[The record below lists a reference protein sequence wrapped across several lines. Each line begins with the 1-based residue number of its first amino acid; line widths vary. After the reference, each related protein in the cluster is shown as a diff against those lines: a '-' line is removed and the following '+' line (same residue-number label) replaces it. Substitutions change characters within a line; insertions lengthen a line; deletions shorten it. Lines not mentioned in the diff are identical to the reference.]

1 MAKKIKPINYTSRDF
16 DSIKADLVDYAKRY
30 YPDSYRDFNESSFGS
45 MMLDSVSYVGDI
57 LSFYLDYQANES
69 FLNTATEKENV
80 IRLARQMGYKYR
92 DVFASTGEVTFFV
105 LIPASGVH
113 GGPDTAYYPTITA
126 GSTIASSGGSAFIL
140 SEDVK
145 FDTPDAEIVVGRV
158 NEATGEPTYYAIKA
172 KGTVVSGQI
181 VEESFRL
188 GEFERFKKVVLDSQ
202 DILEIISV
210 VDSEGN
216 EYYEVEHL
224 TQNVIYKNFGR
235 EGTTVA
241 DYRESLRPVIV
252 PRRFVS
258 DYDGEKYFLQFG
270 YGSEDEILSDQV
282 ADPSSVVLKQTGRN
296 YTSEKSFDPFKLLQ
310 TDSLGISPANTVL
323 TIRMRVNSSDDVNAP
338 VGALTNVS
346 SLNYSFEDVASLDR
360 TILAYVLDSTQA
372 YNEQPITGDSL
383 PVSVEEIRVRAI
395 SNFSSQNRA
404 VTARDYE
411 HLTYAMPAKFGAIKR
426 CRIVVDDDSFKRNL
440 NLYILCEGN
449 QQKLATANTNIKENL
464 RTWMAEYK
472 MINDTVD
479 ILDGKI
485 INIGIQFD
493 VIADMNSNKEEVYEL
508 CVQRIEEKIMNPLQ
522 MGERFYITDI
532 YSELN
537 KVRGVV
543 DTKNVTIINKVGGLY
558 SEVSFSMDANMSPD
572 GRYIVCPLNAC
583 FEIKFPNTDIT
594 GVVR

>member
-145 FDTPDAEIVVGRV
+145 FDAPDAEIVVGRV

-338 VGALTNVS
+338 VGALTNVN

-543 DTKNVTIINKVGGLY
+543 DTKNVTITNKVGGLY